1 MRITVKAFNETRRF
15 TAHLPPDGKLALE
28 KGGNVKRVLDGL
40 GIAEDIQGKLVLF
53 CNGRPATRAT
63 QLCEGDRLVLM
74 EPMSGG

>member
-15 TAHLPPDGKLALE
+15 TANLPPDGTLALE
-28 KGGNVKRVLDGL
+28 EGDNVKRVLDALAIDG
-40 GIAEDIQGKLVLF
+40 DIQVKLVLF